1 MHIFQQEY
9 DDGLESLI
17 RSSASLSYAA
27 LAQPCSDNNLT
38 NTMKHIKSIASLDD
52 QDLYYVQ
59 SILVTSSWN
68 KNDDIFDKTEI
79 WLAKNTP
86 EDKPTN
92 LEHDES
98 TIIGHIV
105 SNYPITEDGILIDEN
120 TPLENLPDKYHILTG
135 SVIYKAFSSPE
146 LRERSDKLIA
156 EIENGQKYVSMECL
170 FKGFDYGLLS
180 KDTGEYKILARDN
193 ETAYL
198 TKYLR
203 SYGGLGEHQDYK
215 IGRVLR
221 NITFSGKGFV
231 NKPANPDSVIFTQKP
246 SSAQIKNTL
255 LEKNEDFSISGVSDK
270 QLTNSMENNTMSLDI
285 DPVMKEVAD
294 IKSKIEAMEVKTAQT
309 ASETILSLEEVIKAN
324 NETIKSHEAKIA
336 EITAALE
343 VLNSEKELA
352 AKTADEAMKKKME
365 EYKKAQSEL
374 DAALEV
380 IAGYKGKEE
389 EMMKKE
395 KKMKRMA
402 TLIENGLDTEEAQA
416 TVDKLESL
424 DDEAFEAV
432 TSLAAVMKK
441 KSKVAD
447 KVESSDNTETKPS
460 DLVTEAALENV
471 EVEEQV
477 NLGVGGE
484 ADNSVETTRAALVE
498 FVSSR
503 LGKKL

>member
-1 MHIFQQEY
+1 
-9 DDGLESLI
+9 
-17 RSSASLSYAA
+17 
-27 LAQPCSDNNLT
+27 
-38 NTMKHIKSIASLDD
+38 
-52 QDLYYVQ
+52 
-59 SILVTSSWN
+59 
-68 KNDDIFDKTEI
+68 
-79 WLAKNTP
+79 
-86 EDKPTN
+86 
-92 LEHDES
+92 
-98 TIIGHIV
+98 
-105 SNYPITEDGILIDEN
+105 
-120 TPLENLPDKYHILTG
+120 
-135 SVIYKAFSSPE
+135 
-146 LRERSDKLIA
+146 
-156 EIENGQKYVSMECL
+156 MECL
-170 FKGFDYGLLS
+170 FKGFDYGLLN
-180 KDTGEYKILARDN
+180 KDSGEYKILARNN

-484 ADNSVETTRAALVE
+484 VDNSVETTRAALVE